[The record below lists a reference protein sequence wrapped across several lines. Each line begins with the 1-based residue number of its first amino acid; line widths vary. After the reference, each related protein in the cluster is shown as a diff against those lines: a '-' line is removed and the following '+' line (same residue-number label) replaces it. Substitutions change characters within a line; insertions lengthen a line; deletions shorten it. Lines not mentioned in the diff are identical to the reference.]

1 MSASCR
7 HAPARTDVTWTA
19 TRRPWKGQ
27 EKNMSSADFET
38 IMRQSEGN
46 LCQVALGGAGDPD
59 THEEF
64 EKILMLTRKYG
75 AVPNFTTSGIT
86 FTREKA
92 KLCKKYCGA
101 VAVSEHFAEY
111 TQNALKLLLDEGV
124 RTSLH
129 YVLSG
134 RTIDTA
140 IQRLGDGSFPKG
152 IYALIFLLYKP
163 VGLGVRENVLKAEDP
178 RVKEFFSL
186 VDRGGYPFEIG
197 FDSCSCAGILNFTR
211 NTNPVSIDFCEG
223 GRFSAYI
230 DANMNMMPCSFANQ
244 DPSWFVSL
252 RENTIEEA
260 WNSDVFEKFRYSLR
274 NSCKGCRNR
283 ENCAGGCP
291 LVNEITLC
299 KRKER
304 DFQREAV

>member
-1 MSASCR
+1 
-7 HAPARTDVTWTA
+7 
-19 TRRPWKGQ
+19 
-27 EKNMSSADFET
+27 MSSADFET

-46 LCQVALGGAGDPD
+46 LFQVALGGAGDPD

-163 VGLGVRENVLKAEDP
+163 VSDFMEISSPHLKVIDP
-178 RVKEFFSL
+178 RYRLIMDS
-186 VDRGGYPFEIG
+186 IG
-197 FDSCSCAGILNFTR
+197 C
-211 NTNPVSIDFCEG
+211 
-223 GRFSAYI
+223 
-230 DANMNMMPCSFANQ
+230 
-244 DPSWFVSL
+244 
-252 RENTIEEA
+252 
-260 WNSDVFEKFRYSLR
+260 
-274 NSCKGCRNR
+274 
-283 ENCAGGCP
+283 
-291 LVNEITLC
+291 
-299 KRKER
+299 
-304 DFQREAV
+304 